1 MLALVPR
8 VVDALWAAF
17 EPQLPEAR
25 GAGASAGVPPDADR
39 DVFEAILL
47 RLVTGCSW
55 DVAGR
60 LGRGGETLRTRYN
73 EWNAHG
79 AFDALVAEAI
89 GGYDRIVGVDLSD
102 ASVDASLHKAP
113 CGGGGTGKSPVDRGK
128 LGWKWSLLCD
138 RAGIPVGWAADGANR
153 NDQTL
158 LGPTLAAA
166 HQRGLLCDVETLHLD
181 RGYAGDPV
189 LKLCESYGIHDVV
202 RAPKRARGTARRRP
216 KTVPLGMRWT
226 IERTNSWLSNFGQL
240 RRSTDRNTTAR
251 LGQLALA
258 VALIITVK
266 LFKWADRWNHT

>member
-1 MLALVPR
+1 M
-8 VVDALWAAF
+8 
-17 EPQLPEAR
+17 
-25 GAGASAGVPPDADR
+25 
-39 DVFEAILL
+39 
-47 RLVTGCSW
+47 
-55 DVAGR
+55 
-60 LGRGGETLRTRYN
+60 
-73 EWNAHG
+73 
-79 AFDALVAEAI
+79 
-89 GGYDRIVGVDLSD
+89 
-102 ASVDASLHKAP
+102 
-113 CGGGGTGKSPVDRGK
+113 
-128 LGWKWSLLCD
+128 
-138 RAGIPVGWAADGANR
+138 
-153 NDQTL
+153 
-158 LGPTLAAA
+158 AAA
-166 HQRGLLCDVETLHLD
+166 QQRGLLCDVETLHLD